1 MPSLVVVGA
10 QWGDEGKGKIVDFL
24 ARKSDV
30 VVRYQ
35 GGNNAGHTVVFDG
48 KAFALHLIPSGI
60 LLPGKR
66 NIIGNG
72 VVVSPRALK
81 EEVGLLARR
90 GIAVRGRLFV
100 SLNAHVILPYHI
112 LLDSLR
118 EEGGRGI
125 GTTKKG
131 IGPCYEDKVARL
143 GVRVCDFL
151 DPAIFRA
158 LVEQNLRVRSAE
170 LTSGGERLADIR
182 REVFRDYDPLRRFLA
197 PYAADTAG
205 LVNDA
210 LDRGRRV
217 LFESAQG
224 AMLDLDFGTYP
235 FVTSSNPLAG
245 GACAGAGVGPNRIG
259 DVLGVTKAYTTRVGL
274 GPFPTEVDGHIASYL
289 REKGK
294 EYGATTGRP
303 RRIGWL
309 DLVQLRRAIQV
320 SGIRRLAMTKL
331 DTLSS
336 VHPIRVCTSYRLGRK
351 RITHF
356 PYGRTEQLDAEPVF
370 ETLPGWSGDLSGARR
385 HADLPRA
392 ARDYV
397 AWVEERLG
405 VPVSIVSVGQS
416 RAETIAR
423 DASFGWV

>member
-48 KAFALHLIPSGI
+48 QAFALHLIPSGI
-60 LLPGKR
+60 LLPGKLCV
-66 NIIGNG
+66 IGNG

-81 EEVGLLARR
+81 EEVAFLSRR
-90 GIAVRGRLFV
+90 GIAIRGRLFV

-112 LLDSLR
+112 LLDGLR

-151 DPAIFRA
+151 EPATFRM

-170 LTSGGERLADIR
+170 LRSGGARLADIR
-182 REVFRDYDPLRRFLA
+182 RDVFRDYDALRRFMA
-197 PYAADTAG
+197 PYAADTSS
-205 LVNDA
+205 LINEA

-245 GACAGAGVGPNRIG
+245 GACAGAGVGPSRIG

-274 GPFPTEVDGHIASYL
+274 GPFPTEADGHIANYL
-289 REKGK
+289 RDKGK

-309 DLVQLRRAIQV
+309 DLVQLRRAVQV

-336 VHPIRVCTSYRLGRK
+336 VHPIRVCTAYRLGRK
-351 RITHF
+351 RITYF
-356 PYGRTEQLDAEPVF
+356 PYGRNEQLEAEPIY
-370 ETLPGWSGDLSGARR
+370 ETLSGWSGDLSGMRR
-385 HADLPRA
+385 YADLPRA

-397 AWVEERLG
+397 AWIEERLG
-405 VPVSIVSVGQS
+405 VPVDIVSVGQS

-423 DASFGWV
+423 RRGLAAA

>member
-24 ARKSDV
+24 ARKADIV
-30 VVRYQ
+30 ARYQ
-35 GGNNAGHTVVFDG
+35 GGNNAGHTVVIGD
-48 KAFALHLIPSGI
+48 KTFALHLVPSGI
-60 LLPGKR
+60 LLKGKR
-66 NIIGNG
+66 NVIGNG

-81 EEVGLLARR
+81 EEVELLARR
-90 GIAVRGRLFV
+90 GISSRGRLFV

-112 LLDSLR
+112 LLDTLR
-118 EEGGRGI
+118 ETGVRGI

-151 DPAIFRA
+151 HPPTFKA
-158 LVEQNLRVRSAE
+158 LVEQALRVRAAE
-170 LTSGGERLADIR
+170 LAAGGARLADIR
-182 REVFRDYDPLRRFLA
+182 RETFRGYDALRRFLA
-197 PYAADTAG
+197 PFAADTAAILNG
-205 LVNDA
+205 A

-245 GACAGAGVGPNRIG
+245 GACSGAGVGPTRIG
-259 DVLGVTKAYTTRVGL
+259 EVLGVTKAYTTRVGL
-274 GPFPTEVDGHIASYL
+274 GPFPTEVEGHIGRYL
-289 REKGK
+289 REKGS

-309 DLVQLRRAIQV
+309 DLVQLRSAIEV

-336 VHPIRVCTSYRLGRK
+336 VHPIRVASAYRLGRK
-351 RITHF
+351 RLDRF
-356 PYGRTEQLDAEPVF
+356 PYGRREQLDAEPVY
-370 ETLPGWSGDLSGARR
+370 EALPGWSGDLRGARR
-385 HADLPRA
+385 WSELPKA

-397 AWVEERLG
+397 AFVEKRLG
-405 VPVSIVSVGQS
+405 VPVSIASIGQG
-416 RAETIAR
+416 RDQTIVR
-423 DASFGWV
+423 DRSFDWA

>member
-24 ARKSDV
+24 SRKADY

-35 GGNNAGHTVVFDG
+35 GGNNAGHTVVFGG

-72 VVVSPRALK
+72 VVVSPGALRD
-81 EEVGLLARR
+81 EVAFLSRR
-90 GIAVRGRLFV
+90 GIRVRGRLFV
-100 SLNAHVILPYHI
+100 GLNAHVILPYHI
-112 LLDSLR
+112 LLDTLR

-143 GVRVCDFL
+143 GVRVCDYL
-151 DPAIFRA
+151 DPAGFRA
-158 LVEQNLRVRSAE
+158 LVEQNLRVRAAE
-170 LTSGGERLADIR
+170 LGSGGRTLGPIR
-182 REVFRDYDPLRRFLA
+182 KQIFGGYEGLRRFLA
-197 PYAADTAG
+197 PFAADTAA
-205 LVNDA
+205 LVNEA
-210 LDRGRRV
+210 LDGRKRV

-245 GACAGAGVGPNRIG
+245 GACAGAGVGPNRID
-259 DVLGVTKAYTTRVGL
+259 DVLGVTKAYTTRVGM
-274 GPFPTEVDGHIASYL
+274 GPFPTEVDGHIANYL

-336 VHPIRVCTSYRLGRK
+336 VHPIKACVAYRLGSK
-351 RITHF
+351 RLDAF
-356 PYGRTEQLDAEPVF
+356 PYGRREQLECEPIY
-370 ETLPGWSGDLSGARR
+370 ETLPGWSGDLSGVRR
-385 HADLPRA
+385 FSQLPKA

-397 AWVEERLG
+397 AWVEDRLG
-405 VPVSIVSVGQS
+405 VPVSIASVGQS
-416 RAETIAR
+416 RAQTIPR
-423 DASFGWV
+423 DPSFGWL

>member
-24 ARKSDV
+24 ARKADL

-35 GGNNAGHTVVFDG
+35 GGNNAGHTVVFGG

-60 LLPGKR
+60 LLKGKR
-66 NIIGNG
+66 NLIGNG
-72 VVVSPRALK
+72 VVVSPPAFRD
-81 EEVGLLARR
+81 EVNFLASR
-90 GIAVRGRLFV
+90 GIGVRGRLFV

-112 LLDSLR
+112 LLDTLR

-131 IGPCYEDKVARL
+131 IGPCYEDKIARL
-143 GVRVCDFL
+143 GVRVCDYL
-151 DPAIFRA
+151 DPPTFRG
-158 LVEQNLRVRSAE
+158 LVEQILKVRAAE
-170 LTSGGERLADIR
+170 LSSGGRRLADIR
-182 REVFRDYDPLRRFLA
+182 REVFAGYEGLRRFLV
-197 PYAADTAG
+197 PFAADTAG
-205 LVNDA
+205 LLNEA
-210 LDRGRRV
+210 LDRKRRV

-259 DVLGVTKAYTTRVGL
+259 DVLGVTKASTTRVGR
-274 GPFPTEVDGHIASYL
+274 GPFPTEVEGHIGHYL
-289 REKGK
+289 REKGR

-320 SGIRRLAMTKL
+320 SGIGSLAMTKL

-336 VHPIRVCTSYRLGRK
+336 VHPIKVCVAYRVGR
-351 RITHF
+351 RRVDTF
-356 PYGRTEQLDAEPVF
+356 PYGRREQLDAEPVY

-385 HADLPRA
+385 FADLPRA

-397 AWVEERLG
+397 AWVERRLD
-405 VPVSIVSVGQS
+405 VPVSVVSVGQS

-423 DASFGWV
+423 DKAFAWT